1 MAFKVILMVVM
12 VSLYVTEA
20 VVQKDRMLGG
30 ANYLPCESCNIPKCG
45 YPKEGYKIMS
55 LYATN

>member
-1 MAFKVILMVVM
+1 MAFKGILMAVM

-20 VVQKDRMLGG
+20 VIQRDRVLGG

-45 YPKEGYKIMS
+45 YPKEG
-55 LYATN
+55 